1 MSNPAP
7 MRHMPQIAH
16 VDVNCFY
23 ASAERA
29 FDPSLEGRPV
39 VVLSNNDGCA
49 VTRSPEA
56 KALGIPLGEPW
67 FKLAPRAKEWGL
79 VALSSNYELYG
90 DISARVM
97 ALLGRYSAWLEVY
110 SIDEAF
116 LGVKGTPNELLA
128 LGRSMKAAVRRNVGV
143 PVCVGIAG
151 TKTLAKL
158 ANKWAKNNP
167 AFDGVCHW
175 DSVPAADR
183 ESLMRR
189 LSVIEI
195 WGVATRLTKRLNAL
209 GVHSILDLSR
219 ADPVMIRDR
228 FSVVMMR
235 TVLELQGTPCIPMEE
250 ERIGRDQFIFSRSFA
265 TPITTAG
272 GMRQV
277 MSVYGQQAAARL
289 AKHGLQAK
297 VLTAFAGTS
306 HFNPYDTAYPSVCVA
321 LPMPTADPVLL
332 TRAAHA
338 LLPHI
343 HEGIRYAKAGIM
355 VTDLRPA
362 GNQAPLTLFENPH
375 EERHIGT
382 LLEDVTRRYGRG
394 SIGLGHAGIRGGP
407 DWTMKRDMLSP
418 PATPPTGTNSR
429 SSKPPNPGATAR
441 GAPRKRTRY

>member
-1 MSNPAP
+1 MSKPAL
-7 MRHMPQIAH
+7 MRQMPQIAH

-97 ALLGRYSAWLEVY
+97 ELLGRYSAWLEVY

-116 LGVKGTPNELLA
+116 LGVKGTPPELLA
-128 LGRSMKAAVRRNVGV
+128 LGSEMRTAVRRNVGV
-143 PVCVGIAG
+143 PVCVGIAA

-158 ANKWAKNNP
+158 ANKWAKNNR
-167 AFDGVCHW
+167 AFGGVCHW
-175 DSVPAADR
+175 DSIPASER
-183 ESLMRR
+183 EGLMGR

-195 WGVATRLTKRLNAL
+195 WGVATRLTKRLNVM
-209 GVHSILDLSR
+209 GIFSILDLSR

-250 ERIGRDQFIFSRSFA
+250 ERIGRDQLIFSRSFA
-265 TPITTAG
+265 TPITTAAG
-272 GMRQV
+272 IRQV
-277 MSVYGQQAAARL
+277 MSVYGQQASARL
-289 AKHGLQAK
+289 AK

-306 HFNPYDTAYPSVCVA
+306 HYNAQDTSYPSVCVP
-321 LPMPTADPVLL
+321 LPMPTADPVIL
-332 TRAAHA
+332 TKAAHA
-338 LLPHI
+338 LLPSVN
-343 HEGIRYAKAGIM
+343 EGIRYARAGIM
-355 VTDLRPA
+355 VTDLRPT
-362 GNQAPLTLFENPH
+362 GNQPPLALFENPH
-375 EERHIGT
+375 EERHIGS
-382 LLEDVTRRYGRG
+382 LLEDVAKRYGRG
-394 SIGLGHAGIRGGP
+394 SIGLGHAGIRGGR

-418 PATPPTGTNSR
+418 
-429 SSKPPNPGATAR
+429 
-441 GAPRKRTRY
+441 RYTTHWDELPLVKAA